1 MSNIINL
8 AQWLKSKDVMEL
20 KNYEHA
26 YKLRKVEEDR
36 TFAEAFRDAPSLQ
49 LEGQPEALNL
59 IALDQAG
66 GT

>member
-8 AQWLKSKDVMEL
+8 AQWLKTSDVMEL

-26 YKLRKVEEDR
+26 YKLRKLEEDR

-49 LEGQPEALNL
+49 LEGKPEALKL
-59 IALDQAG
+59 LALDHAEG
-66 GT
+66 A